1 MTKPIFTR
9 TNSLVFSSWIALG
22 LLLSGCPTEDNTLG
36 SQGCEQ
42 GGKTYQVGQTMVLSG
57 CTTCVCQKDGVIG
70 MCTGLCDP
78 DGSVMP
84 QVMCAYDNRMYP
96 IGAPITTGACTR
108 CVCQKDGTIG
118 ACTDTCPPDAALP
131 DLPANPGVG
140 DDAAVAPGP
149 ADGPANPNPGS
160 DASTLPVAEDGPTN
174 PNPGSDARPAGADSA
189 LADPCNPTPAS
200 GTHLVHF
207 RYLWA
212 GQKTFTMFPK
222 PERMPK
228 TLELQ
233 LAAGTKT
240 ATVTCNREQDRPW
253 FACLV
258 PDAYFAESGT
268 WLASDKTH
276 SPAWTT
282 TAPRTLPGTPGEY
295 WLRWSYGRP
304 DVVRSNA
311 PATFEVLDYYP
322 DAAYGDW
329 SAGAWSDST
338 CASKAP
344 STPPTVGFGGW
355 FPFKGTQ
362 HKYPYGASLA
372 YAYPADGQGK
382 LQDALDAFVFE
393 RYNLWKKN
401 WIKVDDEACGPGT
414 ARVLS
419 DIPAGTVSE
428 GQGYGMA
435 MAAAVGDKDLFGK
448 LWTFVR
454 HFRSSAKYG
463 GLMGWI
469 WNDKSDCQATD
480 AFGTDDSAF
489 DGDADIGIGLVYA
502 AMQWPEYTDAA
513 TDWLVRMEGE
523 VNTSYGDGYNYPTP
537 GDSWDKTLCSATT
550 CTFAPKTESTVYVD
564 YLPPGY
570 FRVFGDFLA
579 SKLGTGAQAANGQSH
594 HDFWYKTAETV
605 WELVERCYDVK
616 DVHPGLMGNSARITA
631 ACSAGG
637 GEPYEWGRALW
648 RLAIDAAWFGNK
660 TDLPENKAGSSR
672 HYGPKSRVQAKM
684 DNIQD
689 FYSNFYKHNPTEA
702 NANRFSTLCHQLGT
716 DGAVTNCDPAYG
728 HNGYTVNVA
737 MGPYVTF
744 FDDGGALT
752 NDVRREALEEAV
764 STTLL
769 DDRYFQESLGVYA
782 LLFLTGNFP
791 NPLTAQTP

>member
-1 MTKPIFTR
+1 MEPTMTKPMTTHTTFR
-9 TNSLVFSSWIALG
+9 AFPSWITLG
-22 LLLSGCPTEDNTLG
+22 LLLAGCQAQDNTLG

-42 GGKTYQVGQTMVLSG
+42 GGKSYQVGEAVVLSA
-57 CTTCVCQKDGVIG
+57 CTTCVCQKDGVVG
-70 MCTGLCDP
+70 MCTGLCGP
-78 DGSVMP
+78 DGGDTTDAK
-84 QVMCAYDNRMYP
+84 VMCAYDGRMYP
-96 IGAPITTGACTR
+96 VGATIATGACTS
-108 CVCQKDGTIG
+108 CVCQKDGTVG
-118 ACTDTCPPDAALP
+118 ACTGACPPDAA
-131 DLPANPGVG
+131 PADPGLG
-140 DDAAVAPGP
+140 SDASTTPGP
-149 ADGPANPNPGS
+149 ADGPANPGLGN
-160 DASTLPVAEDGPTN
+160 DGPTAVEV
-174 PNPGSDARPAGADSA
+174 GVDSA
-189 LADPCNPTPAS
+189 MVDPCNPTPES
-200 GTHLVHF
+200 GTHPVHF

-228 TLELQ
+228 AIELQ
-233 LAAGTKT
+233 LGAGTNT
-240 ATVTCNREQDRPW
+240 STVTCNREQDRPW
-253 FACLV
+253 FNCPV
-258 PDAYFAESGT
+258 PDTYFTNAGT
-268 WLASDKTH
+268 WLAADKAHT
-276 SPAWTT
+276 PAWTT
-282 TAPRTLPGTPGEY
+282 SAPRSLPSTPGEY

-304 DVVRSNA
+304 DVVRSSA

-329 SAGAWSDST
+329 SAGAWNDSA
-338 CASKAP
+338 CASKAA

-372 YAYPADGQGK
+372 YAYPTDGQSK

-401 WIKVDDEACGPGT
+401 WVKLDDEACGPDT

-448 LWTFVR
+448 LWSFVR

-463 GLMGWI
+463 GLMGWM
-469 WNDKSDCQATD
+469 WTDKSSCQATD
-480 AFGTDDSAF
+480 AFGTNDSAF

-502 AMQWPEYTDAA
+502 ALQWPEYTDAA
-513 TDWLVRMEGE
+513 TDWLMRMEGE

-537 GDSWDKTLCSATT
+537 GDSWNKTLCTGST
-550 CTFAPKTESTVYVD
+550 CTFAPKTESSVYID

-579 SKLGTGAQAANGQSH
+579 SKLGNGAKAANGQSH
-594 HDFWYKTAETV
+594 RDFWYKTAETV

-616 DVHPGLMGNSARITA
+616 GVHPGLMGDQGKITSP
-631 ACSAGG
+631 CSAGG

-648 RLAIDAAWFGNK
+648 RLAIDAAWFGN
-660 TDLPENKAGSSR
+660 DASLPENKTGSSR

-689 FYSNFYKHNPTEA
+689 FYSNFYQRNPTEA
-702 NANRFSTLCHQLGT
+702 DANRFSTLCHQLGT
-716 DGAVTNCDPAYG
+716 DGTVTNCDPAYG
-728 HNGYTVNVA
+728 HNGYTVNLA
-737 MGPYVTF
+737 MGPYVTL

-752 NDVRREALEEAV
+752 KDVRREALEEAV

-791 NPLTAQTP
+791 NPMVAQAP